1 MTNINKGYPLFFTM
15 IKIYLTRHSKT
26 IWNEEK
32 RLQGRQNSPLT
43 QKGIENA
50 KALKKYIQNIHFDY
64 IYSSPIERAYHTA
77 KIVFENQNII
87 KDVRLSEM
95 NFGDFEGR
103 KISDILKTDY
113 ELYHQLWHEPEKFT
127 CIPNG
132 ETYDQ
137 VIERAHSFLNDLKH
151 LPHGS
156 QIMIVTH
163 GMYFIV
169 LLATMLGLE
178 KKDFIKI
185 NQKVVDG
192 CSLTCVE
199 YHQGSYK
206 LDFYNKCSFLPYIA
220 NESFSK

>member
-1 MTNINKGYPLFFTM
+1 MTNINKGFPLFFTM
-15 IKIYLTRHSKT
+15 MKIYLTRHSKT
-26 IWNEEK
+26 LWNEEK
-32 RLQGRQNSPLT
+32 RLQGRQDSPLT

-50 KALKKYIQNIHFDY
+50 QALKKYIQSMSFDY
-64 IYSSPIERAYHTA
+64 IYSSPILRAYHTA
-77 KIVFENQNII
+77 QLVFENQNII
-87 KDVRLSEM
+87 KDDRLVEM

-113 ELYHQLWHEPEKFT
+113 QIYHQLWNEPENFT
-127 CIPNG
+127 CIPHG

-137 VIERAHSFLNDLKH
+137 VIERVHSFLHDLEQ
-151 LPHGS
+151 LPDQS
-156 QIMIVTH
+156 QVMIVTH

-178 KKDFIKI
+178 KKDFVQL

-199 YHQGSYK
+199 YHQGIYT
-206 LDFYNKCSFLPYIA
+206 LEFYNERSFLPYIA

>member
-1 MTNINKGYPLFFTM
+1 ML
-15 IKIYLTRHSKT
+15 KIYITRHSKT

-32 RLQGRQNSPLT
+32 RLQGRQDSPLT

-50 KALKKYIQNIHFDY
+50 QALKKYIQNIHFDY
-64 IYSSPIERAYHTA
+64 IFSSPIPRAYHTA
-77 KIVFENQNII
+77 EIVFENQNII
-87 KDVRLSEM
+87 KDIRLSEM

-103 KISDILKTDY
+103 KIADILKTDY
-113 ELYHQLWHEPEKFT
+113 ELYHQLWHEPENFT
-127 CIPNG
+127 YIPHG
-132 ETYDQ
+132 ESYDQ
-137 VIERAHSFLNDLKH
+137 VIERVRLFLNDLEK
-151 LPHGS
+151 LPDQS

-192 CSLTCVE
+192 CSLTCVN
-199 YHQGSYK
+199 YHQGIYQ
-206 LDFYNKCSFLPYIA
+206 LEFYNECSYLPHAA